1 MRFTAEMA
9 QTRIL
14 VGQIGAA
21 HGLKGE
27 VKLISFTQEPLKIA
41 NYGPLEIEGSKE
53 RLTITGIRQS
63 KASVIARF
71 EGIEDRTEAERLKG
85 LKLYVARER
94 LPPLDKDTYYHADLI
109 GLEVRVV
116 DKRLGRVG
124 GVSNF
129 GAGDL
134 LEVETAGKSDTLLI
148 PFAEAKVDLAK
159 GVIEVELPEG
169 FLESE

>member
-1 MRFTAEMA
+1 MA

-14 VGQIGAA
+14 VGQISAA

-53 RLTITGIRQS
+53 RLTITAIRQS
-63 KASVIARF
+63 KSSLIAKLD
-71 EGIEDRTEAERLKG
+71 GVGDRTQAERLKG

-94 LPPLDKDTYYHADLI
+94 LPPLAKDTYYHADLI

-116 DKRLGRVG
+116 DKRFGTVR

-134 LEVETAGKSDTLLI
+134 LEVETAGKSDTLLV

>member
-1 MRFTAEMA
+1 MA
-9 QTRIL
+9 QARIL

-27 VKLISFTQEPLKIA
+27 VKLISFTQEALKIA

-63 KASVIARF
+63 KSSLIAKLD
-71 EGIEDRTEAERLKG
+71 GVGDRTQAERLKG

-94 LPPLDKDTYYHADLI
+94 LPPLAKDTYYHADLI

-116 DKRLGRVG
+116 DKRLGTVS

-134 LEVETAGKSDTLLI
+134 LEVETAGKSDTLLV

>member
-1 MRFTAEMA
+1 ME

-27 VKLISFTQEPLKIA
+27 VKLIGFTQEPLKIA
-41 NYGPLEIEGSKE
+41 NCGPLEIEGREE

-63 KASVIARF
+63 KSSVIVKF
-71 EGIEDRTEAERLKG
+71 EGIGDRTEAERLKG

-94 LPPLDKDTYYHADLI
+94 LPALEKDTYYHADLI
-109 GLEVRVV
+109 GLEVKTAE
-116 DKRLGRVG
+116 KRLGNVI

-134 LEVETAGKSDTLLI
+134 LEVETAGTSETLLV
-148 PFAEAKVDLAK
+148 PFSGAKVDLAK

-169 FLESE
+169 FLENE

>member
-1 MRFTAEMA
+1 MA

-14 VGQIGAA
+14 AGQIGAA

-27 VKLISFTQEPLKIA
+27 VKLISFIQEPLKIA
-41 NYGPLEIEGSKE
+41 DYGPLEIEGTGKQ
-53 RLTITGIRQS
+53 LTVTGIRQS
-63 KASVIARF
+63 KSSVIARF
-71 EGIEDRTEAERLKG
+71 EGIEDRTAAESLKG
-85 LKLYVARER
+85 LKLYVPRER
-94 LPPLDKDTYYHADLI
+94 LPPLERDTYYQADLV
-109 GLEVRVV
+109 GLKVRTAE
-116 DKRLGRVG
+116 KILGRVV

-134 LEVETAGKSDTLLI
+134 LDVKRAGASDTLLI
-148 PFAEAKVDLAK
+148 PFAGARVDLGK

>member
-1 MRFTAEMA
+1 MTQM
-9 QTRIL
+9 RIL
-14 VGQIGAA
+14 AGQIGAA

-27 VKLISFTQEPLKIA
+27 VKLISFTREPLKIVD
-41 NYGPLEIEGSKE
+41 YGPLEIEASGK
-53 RLTITGIRQS
+53 RLSITGIRQS
-63 KASVIARF
+63 KSSVIARF
-71 EGIEDRTEAERLKG
+71 EGIEDRTEAESLKG

-94 LPPLDKDTYYHADLI
+94 LPPLAKDTYYHADLV
-109 GLEVRVV
+109 GLEVRTAETM
-116 DKRLGRVG
+116 LGRVV

-134 LEVETAGKSDTLLI
+134 LEVETAGTSGTLLV
-148 PFAEAKVDLAK
+148 PFAGARVDLAK